1 MKPVPANASRRQ
13 FIQASSLLGLGYV
26 LKPFEGFPGGK
37 LKPDHF
43 LLGCSSLETGI
54 SFIKELTGVEAVRGG
69 QHPNIGTH
77 NALISLGGKS
87 YLEIISPDPEATNLV
102 PAYLFLKKLHTPS
115 LFLWAAG
122 TDDMDELLKRI
133 EKAGYPSSGI
143 NPGSRQRPDGSVL
156 KWRALSIE
164 TPVSDGVVPFFI
176 EWDKSSRH
184 PSADSPKGC
193 TISQFEIEYPDPDK
207 LKAVFNQLSIEVPV
221 RSRNEIKALSKH
233 KISQRDR
240 FIVIK

>member
-1 MKPVPANASRRQ
+1 MNPASANASRRQ
-13 FIQASSLLGLGYV
+13 FIQTSSLIGLGYV
-26 LKPFEGFPGGK
+26 LKPFEGFLSGK
-37 LKPDHF
+37 LRPDHF

-54 SFIKELTGVEAVRGG
+54 NFIKDLTGVEAMKGG
-69 QHPNIGTH
+69 KHPNVGTH

-87 YLEIISPDPEATNLV
+87 YLEIIAPDPEASSLV
-102 PAYLFLKKLHTPS
+102 PAYLFLKELHTPS

-122 TDDMDELLKRI
+122 TDDMDGLLKRI
-133 EKAGYPSSGI
+133 EKAGYPNSGI

-164 TPVSDGVVPFFI
+164 TPVTDGVVPFFI

-193 TISQFEIEYPDPDK
+193 TIALFEIEYPEPEK
-207 LKAVFNQLSIEVPV
+207 LKAVFNKLSIEVPV
-221 RSRNEIKALSKH
+221 KTGTKSKLH
-233 KISQRDR
+233 LNLKSPKG
-240 FIVIK
+240 IVSL

>member
-1 MKPVPANASRRQ
+1 MKPVPHNTSRRR
-13 FIQASSLLGLGYV
+13 FIQASSLFGLGYV
-26 LKPFEGFPGGK
+26 LNPFETFQQGR
-37 LKPDHF
+37 LSPDHF

-54 SFIKELTGVEAVRGG
+54 NFIKDMTGVEAKIGG
-69 QHPNIGTH
+69 KHPNVGTH

-87 YLEIISPDPEATNLV
+87 YLEIIAPDPGASSLV
-102 PAYLFLKKLHTPS
+102 PAYVFLKELHTPS

-122 TDDMDELLKRI
+122 TDDMDGLLKRI
-133 EKAGYPSSGI
+133 EKGGYPNSGI

-176 EWDKSSRH
+176 EWDKSSVH

-193 TISQFEIEYPDPDK
+193 TIALFEIEYPDPEK
-207 LKAVFNQLSIEVPV
+207 LKAVFDQLSIEVPV
-221 RSRNEIKALSKH
+221 KAGTKSKLHLNIKSPKG
-233 KISQRDR
+233 
-240 FIVIK
+240 IVSL

>member
-1 MKPVPANASRRQ
+1 MKSVPANASRRQ

-26 LKPFEGFPGGK
+26 LKPFEAFPGGK
-37 LKPDHF
+37 LNPDHF

-54 SFIKELTGVEAVRGG
+54 IFIKDLTGVEAMKGG
-69 QHPNIGTH
+69 RHPNIGTH
-77 NALISLGGKS
+77 NALISLGGNS
-87 YLEIISPDPEATNLV
+87 YLEIIAPDPEATNLV
-102 PAYLFLKKLHTPS
+102 PAYLFLKELHTPS

-164 TPVSDGVVPFFI
+164 TPVSEGVVPFFI

-184 PSADSPKGC
+184 PSFDSPKGC
-193 TISQFEIEYPDPDK
+193 TIVSFEIEYPEPAK
-207 LKAVFNQLSIEVPV
+207 LKEVFNQLTIDEPV
-221 RSRNEIKALSKH
+221 KRGEKAIIKL
-233 KISQRDR
+233 KIKSPKG
-240 FIVIK
+240 IVSL